1 MNSPF
6 IINMMFNKYIEEDMK
21 RSRKK
26 LNSPKG
32 EEQLL
37 MIDDNSKFNTK
48 KHKLCDTYND
58 INISKIMNKIIELFR
73 Q

>member
-21 RSRKK
+21 KSGKN
-26 LNSPKG
+26 LNKSKG

-48 KHKLCDTYND
+48 KHKLCYTYND

>member
-21 RSRKK
+21 KSGKN
-26 LNSPKG
+26 LNKSKG

-37 MIDDNSKFNTK
+37 MIDDNKFNTK
-48 KHKLCDTYND
+48 KNKLWYTYND
-58 INISKIMNKIIELFR
+58 INISKIMNKIIEHFR